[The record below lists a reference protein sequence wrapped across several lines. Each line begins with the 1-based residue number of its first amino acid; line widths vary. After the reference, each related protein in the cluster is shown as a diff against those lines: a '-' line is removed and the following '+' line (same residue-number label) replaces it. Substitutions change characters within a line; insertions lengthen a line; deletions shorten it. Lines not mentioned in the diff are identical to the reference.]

1 MYAVDSVLLEV
12 RSKLNLRLGVYCNM
26 DITVVK
32 GSISYINDC
41 EDALV
46 NSELGKRYFSEKGS
60 ARKSLEEGFTKGEI
74 YVAIDNDNNCKG
86 FVWVIL
92 NGIFHSFPYIHIIAV
107 KSANRGQGTGKI
119 LLKFVED
126 FYLRNYSK
134 IFLVVADFNLD
145 AKRLYERIGYSVI
158 GDIPNLYRVGI
169 TECLMMKSKE

>member
-1 MYAVDSVLLEV
+1 
-12 RSKLNLRLGVYCNM
+12 M

-32 GSISYINDC
+32 GSIDYLDDC

-60 ARKSLEEGFTKGEI
+60 ARKSLEEGFSKSEI

-107 KSANRGQGTGKI
+107 KSENRGQGIGKI
-119 LLKFVED
+119 LLKYVED
-126 FYLRNYSK
+126 ANSNKYIKL
-134 IFLVVADFNLD
+134 FLVVADFNPD
-145 AKRLYERIGYSVI
+145 AKRLYEKMGYSAI
-158 GDIPNLYRVGI
+158 GDIPNLYRNGI
-169 TECLMMKSKE
+169 TECLMMKSRD

>member
-1 MYAVDSVLLEV
+1 
-12 RSKLNLRLGVYCNM
+12 M

-32 GSISYINDC
+32 GSIGCINDC

-60 ARKSLEEGFTKGEI
+60 ARKSLEEGFSKGEI
-74 YVAIDNDNNCKG
+74 YVAIDNENNCKG

-107 KSANRGQGTGKI
+107 KSETRGQGIGKI

-126 FYLRNYSK
+126 VYYKNYSK
-134 IFLVVADFNLD
+134 LFLVVADFNAD
-145 AKRLYERIGYSVI
+145 AKKLYERIGYSTI
-158 GDIPNLYRVGI
+158 GDIPNLYRNGI

>member
-1 MYAVDSVLLEV
+1 ME
-12 RSKLNLRLGVYCNM
+12 
-26 DITVVK
+26 ITVVK

-60 ARKSLEEGFTKGEI
+60 ARKSLEEGFNKGEI
-74 YVAIDNDNNCKG
+74 YVAIDDDNSCKG

-107 KSANRGQGTGKI
+107 KSENRGQGIGKI

-126 FYLRNYSK
+126 VYYKNYSK
-134 IFLVVADFNLD
+134 LFLVVADFNPD

-158 GDIPNLYRVGI
+158 CDIPNLYRNGI